1 MNPDRLAELEEE
13 QRFLVRSIADLQRE
27 HAAGD
32 VDDDD
37 FRTLRN
43 GYVSRAAEVMNDIRE
58 GRDSLAGR
66 PRRSK
71 KQLAAGLT
79 IAAGLAVG
87 AGVALA
93 RAVGDRAPGQVITGG
108 QFDDVAI
115 SLSRARQLLATD
127 PSAAI
132 EEYKKVL
139 DVEPDNVEALT
150 YSGWLVVLQGNATGA
165 DDTVGI
171 GIDVLASAREIDPD
185 YPDAVCFM
193 GVANAEMLSEPKPD
207 VAVPLLEE
215 CLAKNP
221 PAEVRQLVE
230 SVLARAQAAS

>member
-1 MNPDRLAELEEE
+1 VNPDRLAELEEE
-13 QRFLVRSIADLQRE
+13 QRFLLRSIADLQRE

-32 VDDDD
+32 IDDAD
-37 FRTLRN
+37 FRSLRD
-43 GYVSRAAEVMNDIRE
+43 GYVSRAAAVINDISV

-71 KQLAAGLT
+71 KKLGAGLAV
-79 IAAGLAVG
+79 AAGLAVG
-87 AGVALA
+87 SGVVLA

-171 GIDVLASAREIDPD
+171 GIEVLASAREIDPT

-193 GVANAEMLSEPKPD
+193 GVANAEMLTTPKLD
-207 VAVPLLEE
+207 VAMPLLEE

-230 SVLARAQAAS
+230 SVLATAQAAS